1 MTSIVTESGVAASS
15 EDALVAP
22 PFARLGLT
30 FDDVLLLPAAS
41 DMLPGDVDTSSRLT
55 RRLRL
60 EIPLVS
66 SAMDTVTEARMAI
79 GLARQGGVGVLHRN
93 LSPQDQAVQVD
104 LVKRSEAGMVSNPIT
119 CSPEATLADAEALCA
134 RYRISGL
141 PVIDGAGLL
150 VGIVTNR
157 DMRFERDLSRPVA
170 QVMTRMPLVTAR
182 PGIGRSEAL
191 ALLARN

>member
-1 MTSIVTESGVAASS
+1 MSIVTETGAAAFTD
-15 EDALVAP
+15 EAQGAA

-41 DMLPGDVDTSSRLT
+41 EMLPGEVDTSSRLT

-60 EIPLVS
+60 SIPLLS

-104 LVKRSEAGMVSNPIT
+104 LVKRSE
-119 CSPEATLADAEALCA
+119 
-134 RYRISGL
+134 
-141 PVIDGAGLL
+141 
-150 VGIVTNR
+150 
-157 DMRFERDLSRPVA
+157 
-170 QVMTRMPLVTAR
+170 
-182 PGIGRSEAL
+182 
-191 ALLARN
+191 